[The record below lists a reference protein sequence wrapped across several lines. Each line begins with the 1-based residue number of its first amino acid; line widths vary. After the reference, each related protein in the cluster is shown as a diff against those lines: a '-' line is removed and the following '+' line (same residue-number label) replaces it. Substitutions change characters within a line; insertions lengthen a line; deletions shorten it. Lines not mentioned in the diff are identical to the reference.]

1 VSTTDRH
8 QQTAVRAPAGVGVRL
23 RVLSVNYSSTV
34 IKEKKRGPKPNVLFF
49 AFVDLTESVACPM
62 SCSMFPSN
70 STAPKIK
77 KNEENLLNDA
87 TCMHLY
93 LFPSLFFFAHST
105 SFGSSWPPPAA
116 RATWNISLPRFLVD
130 APGQGMFLPFSCFST
145 PREQETCILSVLPIL
160 YIVLHVYVLPGN

>member
-23 RVLSVNYSSTV
+23 RVLSVNYSSIV

-87 TCMHLY
+87 TCMY
-93 LFPSLFFFAHST
+93 LTMDDGIKPKKNRMLGRQASSLSRPMNLST
-105 SFGSSWPPPAA
+105 
-116 RATWNISLPRFLVD
+116 
-130 APGQGMFLPFSCFST
+130 
-145 PREQETCILSVLPIL
+145 
-160 YIVLHVYVLPGN
+160 